1 MNLPVMHPTSAVDG
15 LFLCRN
21 RFGVN
26 PGRCFSNVDCVKG
39 LNGEWAPHC
48 DVDNIECSCRSEKE
62 VMMKIAFEK
71 QTKILKST
79 SNRTYKTILK
89 SHRNGGKLC
98 NRNLETLL
106 NGLCVILDCFVF
118 L

>member
-71 QTKILKST
+71 QKKILNLVRIGHIKSQK
-79 SNRTYKTILK
+79 NLIEM
-89 SHRNGGKLC
+89 GGKLC

-106 NGLCVILDCFVF
+106 NGLCAILDCFVF